1 MDGAAADATGG
12 GDGVFE
18 GVWEVEWMK
27 SEKNVDLV
35 KGVWKSCSD
44 FFRKA

>member
-18 GVWEVEWMK
+18 GVWEVRNE
-27 SEKNVDLV
+27 EGERCL
-35 KGVWKSCSD
+35 
-44 FFRKA
+44 KALRDDSR